1 MLREWAAEDTGWTL
15 SSPCRWSCSRSRP
28 APAPLSLPLRLLL
41 SPCPSSPLARAP
53 ALALALALPL
63 LSLSLSSCSPRSC
76 SCSCSCSGSRSRPVR
91 LPGTTARY
99 NTVCGSIRKI
109 VAELAKL
116 DDQLEAKRLM
126 SEKLVQKLYA
136 RRSTHALSFPGRPAH
151 HSRPLP
157 PPLFSPAFADT

>member
-1 MLREWAAEDTGWTL
+1 MLALAL
-15 SSPCRWSCSRSRP
+15 
-28 APAPLSLPLRLLL
+28 
-41 SPCPSSPLARAP
+41 CPSSPLAP
-53 ALALALALPL
+53 TPALALALPL
-63 LSLSLSSCSPRSC
+63 LSLSLSLSLVSLAAL
-76 SCSCSCSGSRSRPVR
+76 V
-91 LPGTTARY
+91 LTLALALAPGTTARY